1 MPRKVFTA
9 GEVLAAA
16 DVNEFLQDQAVMTFA
31 GTAARGSAIGTAI
44 EGMFT
49 YLEDTDTYES
59 YTGSGWVSALPMGA
73 WTAFTP
79 TWSALT
85 VGNGIYNKSHYYLSG
100 KTATVAIDF
109 ELGSTSAVTGNIT
122 LTLPTELSRSSVYNT
137 GLTQLTLVDASVT
150 TYLGIGT
157 VRSVNARD
165 WLIRGASGTPVAFVS
180 TSATSPFTWTTGDR
194 IVFGATF
201 EVA

>member
-1 MPRKVFTA
+1 M
-9 GEVLAAA
+9 
-16 DVNEFLQDQAVMTFA
+16 QQAVATFSNDA
-31 GTAARGSAIGTAI
+31 ARTAAITSPVEGQMTYLLDVDRYDSWSGSA
-44 EGMFT
+44 
-49 YLEDTDTYES
+49 
-59 YTGSGWVSALPMGA
+59 WVSALPMGA

-79 TWSALT
+79 TWTSVT

-122 LTLPTELSRSSVYNT
+122 LTLPTELSRSSVFNT
-137 GLTQLTLVDASVT
+137 GLTQLTLVDASVS